1 MNKYTTLFLIVS
13 IILAFGW
20 DWNIPSCILV
30 ICAAVLEL
38 LDVTPKLWRYYCE
51 SKKIRTERNLSVPQL
66 AELSGIS
73 RRTIQDLE
81 KRDDGR
87 ISTAIKLADA
97 LGVTLDQLCRDET
110 AE

>member
-1 MNKYTTLFLIVS
+1 MNL
-13 IILAFGW
+13 
-20 DWNIPSCILV
+20 
-30 ICAAVLEL
+30 
-38 LDVTPKLWRYYCE
+38 
-51 SKKIRTERNLSVPQL
+51 KKIRAERNLSVPQL

-97 LGVTLDQLCRDET
+97 LDVTLDQLCRDET

>member
-1 MNKYTTLFLIVS
+1 MNL
-13 IILAFGW
+13 
-20 DWNIPSCILV
+20 
-30 ICAAVLEL
+30 
-38 LDVTPKLWRYYCE
+38 
-51 SKKIRTERNLSVPQL
+51 KKIRSERNLSVPQL

-110 AE
+110 VE

>member
-1 MNKYTTLFLIVS
+1 MNL
-13 IILAFGW
+13 
-20 DWNIPSCILV
+20 
-30 ICAAVLEL
+30 
-38 LDVTPKLWRYYCE
+38 
-51 SKKIRTERNLSVPQL
+51 KKIRTERNLSVPQL
-66 AELSGIS
+66 ADLSGIS

>member
-1 MNKYTTLFLIVS
+1 MNL
-13 IILAFGW
+13 
-20 DWNIPSCILV
+20 
-30 ICAAVLEL
+30 
-38 LDVTPKLWRYYCE
+38 
-51 SKKIRTERNLSVPQL
+51 KKIRAEKNLSVPQL
-66 AELSGIS
+66 SELSGIS

-97 LGVTLDQLCRDET
+97 LGVTLDQLCRDEA